1 MIKSMGSL
9 LKSILLFL
17 KAFYKENEEE
27 IKKLLWDLLLR
38 IVKSRRPN

>member
-1 MIKSMGSL
+1 MIKSVGSL

-17 KAFYKENEEE
+17 KSFYKENEEE

-38 IVKSRRPN
+38 IIKAKRPN